1 MSFTEAVPL
10 VTLDLPVATRPFT
23 MTAWIRD
30 EGLEDGTFQPILRK
44 PLSVSTPLPHSLSL
58 ALALALAFARSPSRS
73 LSLPLSLPPSLPPPP
88 LSPFLS
94 TSRGPYRVVGL
105 TQNMNSDVGM

>member
-1 MSFTEAVPL
+1 VSFTEAVPL

-44 PLSVSTPLPHSLSL
+44 PLSVSTPLPYSLSL
-58 ALALALAFARSPSRS
+58 ALALALALARSFSRS
-73 LSLPLSLPPSLPPPP
+73 LSLSLAPSPSLPPPLCLP
-88 LSPFLS
+88 PSLLPE
-94 TSRGPYRVVGL
+94 GL
-105 TQNMNSDVGM
+105 TESQVLHKI